1 MHFEQLNQSGWAK
14 TYLLV
19 DSDTQMAAL
28 VDPVYDFMNEYLALI
43 ETRNL
48 SLHYA
53 IATHTH
59 ADHISACS
67 SLRERTGCEYVM
79 WKDTACLKV
88 SKYLQEGEA
97 LMLGST
103 PLKIHHV
110 PGHTNDHVLIEG
122 PSHLLTG
129 DFLFTGQGGVGRDD
143 LPSGELFSHWES
155 LKKLEQLDGTLLV
168 CTGHEAPGTIMQ
180 TLAWNRTNNPVLKMT
195 TFEQFETWQKKVT
208 ANLGSVSKIN
218 TALPANLFAEI
229 PDVIPWM
236 E

>member
-48 SLHYA
+48 SLHCA

-180 TLAWNRTNNPVLKMT
+180 TLAWNRTNNPVLMMT
-195 TFEQFETWQKKVT
+195 TFEQFEAWQKKVT
-208 ANLGSVSKIN
+208 ADLGSVSKIK

>member
-208 ANLGSVSKIN
+208 ADLGSVSKIK

>member
-1 MHFEQLNQSGWAK
+1 
-14 TYLLV
+14 
-19 DSDTQMAAL
+19 MAAL

-180 TLAWNRTNNPVLKMT
+180 TLAWNRTNNPVLKMA

>member
-180 TLAWNRTNNPVLKMT
+180 TLAWNRTNNPVLKMA